1 VWRCVAGR
9 AVAAGPT
16 HCVPVS
22 RRNREKR
29 AAKQKARRRAA
40 AGRERTSLWAGIDAA
55 GSDRAAL
62 LGILTHAVRSAARCP
77 CSDLEQHA
85 ADLVEEFPGAGSELD
100 SAAECAVIEMIG
112 EVWQGG
118 WLPSDLDEIARRR
131 CDAQVAGYLGEAII
145 IESRQYPPAMV
156 HPMWRAAVARIRAG
170 LDAGVDLSSDAPHPW
185 QWAARNASSRAES
198 LGVVLRL
205 LAFLGSLPVLGRLLP
220 LPGQNRHSVAAT
232 EHEVD
237 EKALARVRALLAKA
251 ESTEFPEEAEAL
263 SAKAQELMSRYSLH
277 QAITEHHRGCA
288 VAAAGR
294 RLWMDVPYTGAKA
307 LLVQVVATA
316 NRCRAVWSE
325 KLGFITV
332 VGAET
337 DLDLVELLSTSLL
350 VQANRAMLGAGR
362 HVTRAGTSRTRSFRQ
377 SFLLAYAGRIGERLD
392 TASAAATADVAQ
404 EVAGEVA
411 RSGGLLPVLA
421 ARSRAA
427 DELTHRL
434 FPTMTH
440 RALSV
445 SNAAGWCAGRAAA
458 ELALFDVHASIAG

>member
-1 VWRCVAGR
+1 MDEAGPDR
-9 AVAAGPT
+9 AV
-16 HCVPVS
+16 
-22 RRNREKR
+22 
-29 AAKQKARRRAA
+29 
-40 AGRERTSLWAGIDAA
+40 
-55 GSDRAAL
+55 L
-62 LGILTHAVRSAARCP
+62 LEILMVAVRSAATCP
-77 CSDLEQHA
+77 CGDLEQHA
-85 ADLVEEFPGAGSELD
+85 ADLVEEFTGAGSELD
-100 SAAECAVIEMIG
+100 SAAERAVSEVIR

-118 WLPSDLDEIARRR
+118 WLPSDLDEIVRRR

-145 IESRQYPPAMV
+145 IESRQYAPAMV
-156 HPMWRAAVARIRAG
+156 HPMWRAAVARICS
-170 LDAGVDLSSDAPHPW
+170 GVNPLSDAPHPR
-185 QWAARNASSRAES
+185 QWAVRQAASRAES

-205 LAFLGSLPVLGRLLP
+205 VAFLGSLPVLGRLLP
-220 LPGQNRHSVAAT
+220 LPGQSRHSVAAT
-232 EHEVD
+232 GGEVD

-251 ESTEFPEEAEAL
+251 ESTEFPDEAEAL
-263 SAKAQELMSRYSLH
+263 SAKAQELMSRYSLQ
-277 QAITEHHRGCA
+277 QAITEHHRGRA

-294 RLWMDVPYTGAKA
+294 RLWMDAPYPGAKA

-332 VGAET
+332 VGTET

-362 HVTRAGTSRTRSFRQ
+362 HITRAGTSRTRSFRQ

-392 TASAAATADVAQ
+392 TASAAATADVAA
-404 EVAGEVA
+404 EVEGEVT
-411 RSGGLLPVLA
+411 RSGGGLLPVLA

-427 DELTHRL
+427 DELTDRL

-445 SNAAGWCAGRAAA
+445 SNAAGWSAGRAAA
-458 ELALFDVHASIAG
+458 ELALFDVHSSIAG